1 MENYK
6 KSENPYKLHDA
17 LKKIETK
24 HNIKIIKFTSFKND
38 KTIQYNFNSI
48 SPISWNKKSFFNKN
62 IKVTNMT
69 QKIEDK
75 DIIGIY
81 YFTDYN
87 SSIDKELSYLGL
99 ATVNYE
105 IRPTS

>member
-1 MENYK
+1 
-6 KSENPYKLHDA
+6 
-17 LKKIETK
+17 
-24 HNIKIIKFTSFKND
+24 
-38 KTIQYNFNSI
+38 
-48 SPISWNKKSFFNKN
+48 
-62 IKVTNMT
+62 MT

-105 IRPTS
+105 IRPTSQRILLIIYEHYFYISFITLLIFVMKFSSISRDRRSVFIKKILKT